1 MIVVSHSP
9 LDILRKLWDKVYAK
23 ANNGGKDFLNRNL
36 ADKGKWARDFDNDG
50 VRYSDMTNNM
60 DECLN
65 MVLKGV
71 HGFPVTAIVEYT
83 FQKLNFYFQK
93 YSEETSNLMSGK
105 NKARKMY
112 KYPPKVD
119 DWMEYQA
126 RKADSHKI
134 QSFDNIELI
143 YQVDE
148 RGGMSRDG
156 VPYGG
161 GSFKVYLKMG
171 ACSCERPTLCQNDLS
186 YCVQQQNELSKH
198 VNDAVTRH
206 STMLISLVN
215 QFYVIKG
222 LDFV

>member
-1 MIVVSHSP
+1 MV
-9 LDILRKLWDKVYAK
+9 
-23 ANNGGKDFLNRNL
+23 
-36 ADKGKWARDFDNDG
+36 
-50 VRYSDMTNNM
+50 
-60 DECLN
+60 ECFN

-71 HGFPVTAIVEYT
+71 HALPVTAIVEYT
-83 FQKLNFYFQK
+83 FQKLNVYFQK

-105 NKARKMY
+105 NKAKKMY

-119 DWMEYQA
+119 DWMEHQA

-148 RGGMSRDG
+148 HGGMSRDG

-171 ACSCERPTLCQNDLS
+171 ACSCERPTLYHLPCSHLMAASRTRNVS
-186 YCVQQQNELSKH
+186 
-198 VNDAVTRH
+198 VNITNNVRLEEYSINAVKNKWDARFH
-206 STMLISLVN
+206 H
-215 QFYVIKG
+215 
-222 LDFV
+222 